1 MIPKVLALD
10 FDGVLCD
17 GLQEYFYS
25 TQLAYG
31 QLMPQTPRQDLTPW
45 AQAFYHWRPII
56 ETGWEMIVLLQ
67 ALVLGCSE
75 EDMMHHWPS
84 VVAEILERE
93 GWEPQ
98 SLMKLLDD
106 VRDRQIQ
113 ENLTNWLG
121 LHRFYPGVIEQLK
134 GLTGS
139 ETSVYI
145 ITTKE
150 GRFVQ
155 TLLAEQGVNLA
166 PQQIIGKE
174 IQQPKYQTL
183 SQILQQHQ
191 IAPQELWFV
200 EDLLKTLQKIQ
211 QQASL
216 KDIVLFLAEWGYNK
230 PSDRD
235 FVKAQS
241 SLYSL
246 SLDQFTSDF
255 PQWLI
260 PLPSSL

>member
-1 MIPKVLALD
+1 MMIPKVLALD

-17 GLQEYFYS
+17 GLAEYFYS
-25 TQLAYG
+25 TQLAYC
-31 QLMPQTPRQDLTPW
+31 QLIPQTNQQDLIPLTED
-45 AQAFYHWRPII
+45 FYRCRPMI
-56 ETGWEMIVLLQ
+56 ETGWEMIVLLR
-67 ALVLGCSE
+67 ALVLQRSE
-75 EDMMHHWPS
+75 AEILHHWPS
-84 VVAEILERE
+84 VVTQILKEE

-98 SLMKLLDD
+98 QLMQLLDD

-113 ENLTNWLG
+113 ENVTHWLS
-121 LHRFYPGVIEQLK
+121 LHRFYPGVIERLK
-134 GLTGS
+134 VLENS
-139 ETSVYI
+139 EIQVYI

-183 SQILQQHQ
+183 IQLLQQQ
-191 IAPQELWFV
+191 KILPQELWFV

-211 QQASL
+211 QQETL
-216 KDIVLFLAEWGYNK
+216 KDIVLFLAEWGYNR
-230 PSDRD
+230 PADRE
-235 FVKAQS
+235 FIKTQS
-241 SLYSL
+241 SIYSL
-246 SLDQFTSDF
+246 SLAQFILDF

-260 PLPSSL
+260 PLP